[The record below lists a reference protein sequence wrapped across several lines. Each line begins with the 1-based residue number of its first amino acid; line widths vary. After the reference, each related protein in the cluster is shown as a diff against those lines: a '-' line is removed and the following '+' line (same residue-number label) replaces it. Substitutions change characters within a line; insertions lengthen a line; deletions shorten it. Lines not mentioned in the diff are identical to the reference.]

1 MSKIYFNPET
11 GGFHHDR
18 IDGARMI
25 AAEQTAAE
33 IKAKKRPEMIPN
45 PHCRI
50 PESAIEITAERYGEL
65 MQAQAAGKRIQASRD
80 GRPVAVD
87 WQPDPDERR
96 NQRRIERNRRLSA
109 SDWTQLPDSPLTSA
123 ERKAWSDYRR
133 ALRDLDMDGTDWP
146 EVPGEGA

>member
-18 IDGARMI
+18 VDGARMI

-33 IKAKKRPEMIPN
+33 MRAKKRPAMVPN
-45 PHCRI
+45 PDCRI
-50 PESAIEITAERYGEL
+50 PEAAIEISAERYGEL
-65 MQAQAAGKRIQASRD
+65 MQAQASGKRIQPSRD
-80 GRPVAVD
+80 GQPVAVD
-87 WQPDPDERR
+87 WQPDPEEART
-96 NQRRIERNRRLSA
+96 QRRIERNRRLAA
-109 SDWTQLPDSPLTSA
+109 SDWTQLADSPLA
-123 ERKAWSDYRR
+123 AAQRKDWSNYRA